1 MTEVATQRTLRTAC
15 VLSLAGTALMVW
27 SVFDPRPLP
36 SVGAMTLGQALGT
49 LSLALYIRVVVA
61 DLRRAKVLR

>member
-1 MTEVATQRTLRTAC
+1 
-15 VLSLAGTALMVW
+15 MVW

-36 SVGAMTLGQALGT
+36 IVGAMTLGQVLGT
-49 LSLALYIRVVVA
+49 LSLALYTRAVIA